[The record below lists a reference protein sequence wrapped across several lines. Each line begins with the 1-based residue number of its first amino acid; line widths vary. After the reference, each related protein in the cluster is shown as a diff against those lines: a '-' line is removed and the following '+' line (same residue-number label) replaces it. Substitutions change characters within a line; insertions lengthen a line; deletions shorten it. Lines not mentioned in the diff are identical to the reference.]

1 MHVFARNHFADWQ
14 KDEFGGKKRKE
25 KKSYRNSQKQLLC
38 PNREENIGN
47 L

>member
-1 MHVFARNHFADWQ
+1 MHVFAQNHFADWQ
-14 KDEFGGKKRKE
+14 KCERE
-25 KKSYRNSQKQLLC
+25 KKYKNSQKQLLC

>member
-1 MHVFARNHFADWQ
+1 MRVFVRSDFADWQ
-14 KDEFGGKKRKE
+14 KDENE
-25 KKSYRNSQKQLLC
+25 KKKKNTTYKNSQKQLLC

>member
-1 MHVFARNHFADWQ
+1 MRVFAQSDFADWQ
-14 KDEFGGKKRKE
+14 KSESE
-25 KKSYRNSQKQLLC
+25 KKKPYKNSQKQLLC